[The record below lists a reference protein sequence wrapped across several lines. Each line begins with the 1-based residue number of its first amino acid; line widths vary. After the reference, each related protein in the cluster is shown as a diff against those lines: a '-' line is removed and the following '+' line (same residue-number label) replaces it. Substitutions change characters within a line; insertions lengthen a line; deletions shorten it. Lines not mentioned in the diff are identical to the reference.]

1 MRAQNGLGPFAH
13 RCRVYYED
21 TDAGGIVYYVNYLKF
36 MERARTERL
45 RHLGFAQS
53 QLAGENLLFV
63 VHSSEAR
70 YHAPARL
77 DDELLVSAHVT
88 ELNRVS
94 LRFTQQVRRS
104 TDNALLCEGQFLV
117 ACVRADTFKP
127 RAIPDALRTAFA
139 DESSAGTHS
148 EQEIKRGS

>member
-1 MRAQNGLGPFAH
+1 MRAQLEAKPFVH

-45 RHLGFAQS
+45 RAQGFAQS
-53 QLAGENLLFV
+53 QLVDDNLLFV
-63 VHSSEAR
+63 VHSCEAR

-77 DDELLVSAHVT
+77 DDELLVSAEVI

-94 LRFTQQVRRS
+94 LRFRQQVRLAE
-104 TDNALLCEGQFLV
+104 DNRLLCEGQFLV
-117 ACVRADTFKP
+117 ACVRADSLKP
-127 RAIPDALRTAFA
+127 RAIPEALLTAFVA
-139 DESSAGTHS
+139 PAG
-148 EQEIKRGS
+148 E

>member
-1 MRAQNGLGPFAH
+1 MSAQNGDQSFAH

-45 RHLGFAQS
+45 RELGFAQS
-53 QLAGENLLFV
+53 QLAGEDLLFV

-70 YHAPARL
+70 YFAPARL
-77 DDELLVSAHVT
+77 DDELLVSAEVI

-94 LRFTQQVRRS
+94 LRFKQQVRRA
-104 TDNALLCEGQFLV
+104 TDATLLCEGQFLV
-117 ACVRADTFKP
+117 ACVRTN
-127 RAIPDALRTAFA
+127 R
-139 DESSAGTHS
+139 S
-148 EQEIKRGS
+148 EERRVGK

>member
-1 MRAQNGLGPFAH
+1 MRAQNGLEPFAH

-53 QLAGENLLFV
+53 QLAGDNLLFV

-77 DDELLVSAHVT
+77 DDELLVTAQVI
-88 ELNRVS
+88 ELNRAS
-94 LRFTQQVRRS
+94 LRFKQQVRRA
-104 TDNALLCEGQFLV
+104 TDKCCSAKGSSWW
-117 ACVRADTFKP
+117 P
-127 RAIPDALRTAFA
+127 RARRQFETPGHSPSCARLCRRTARVHNQ
-139 DESSAGTHS
+139 S
-148 EQEIKRGS
+148 RR

>member
-1 MRAQNGLGPFAH
+1 MPAQNAVPPFAH

-45 RHLGFAQS
+45 RALGFSQS
-53 QLAGENLLFV
+53 ELVGENLLFV
-63 VHSSEAR
+63 VHSTQAR
-70 YHAPARL
+70 YLAPARL
-77 DDELLVSAHVT
+77 DDELEVTAHVV
-88 ELNRVS
+88 ELNRAS
-94 LRFTQQVRRS
+94 LRFMQQVRRAS
-104 TDNALLCEGQFLV
+104 DNALLCEGQFLV
-117 ACVRADTFKP
+117 ACVRADNFKP

>member
-1 MRAQNGLGPFAH
+1 MRAQNEAQPFAH

-45 RHLGFAQS
+45 RTLGFAQS
-53 QLAGENLLFV
+53 QLAGEGLLFV
-63 VHSSEAR
+63 VHSAEAR

-77 DDELLVSAHVT
+77 DDELLISAAVT
-88 ELNRVS
+88 ELNRAS
-94 LRFTQQVRRS
+94 LRFRQQVRRA

-117 ACVRADTFKP
+117 ACVRTNSLKP
-127 RAIPDALRTAFA
+127 RAIPEALRTAFA
-139 DESSAGTHS
+139 DVSGAGKQS
-148 EQEIKRGS
+148 EQEI